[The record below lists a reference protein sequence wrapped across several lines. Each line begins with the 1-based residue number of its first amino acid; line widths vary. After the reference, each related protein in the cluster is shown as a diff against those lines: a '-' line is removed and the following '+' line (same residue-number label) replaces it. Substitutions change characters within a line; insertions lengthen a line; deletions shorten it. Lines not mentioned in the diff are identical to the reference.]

1 MFGSIML
8 MLITWII
15 DKSQS
20 VGAAAGNDEIFAW
33 VLTFVFGQL
42 ALVCR
47 TSHLHMMH
55 ALDRDPGA
63 AILLFQWVRSTD
75 DILFLQPGVCWD
87 FIRAR
92 MPPGIRAQ
100 LAATPDREM
109 HNAAAVA
116 STMYKRK
123 SRRPRRKHIPKTPTF
138 IITYYPQFKLQG
150 DWFAWWQRSSSFTEQ
165 RSIKLPPHLRQARPS
180 MLFTV
185 SPLYPWQS
193 KQWKSG
199 SLRLQRTTSATQLQE
214 MPVPHRTL
222 SESCLNLE

>member
-8 MLITWII
+8 MFITWII
-15 DKSQS
+15 EKSQS
-20 VGAAAGNDEIFAW
+20 VGAAAGNDEMFAW

-42 ALVCR
+42 ALVCK

-150 DWFAWWQRSSSFTEQ
+150 DWFAWWQ
-165 RSIKLPPHLRQARPS
+165 
-180 MLFTV
+180 
-185 SPLYPWQS
+185 S